1 VLGGGASTRGVGRQA
16 ASSLAAGVLLGW
28 LIADLSIVFLF
39 PHVQRMPL
47 ALVYPFVLAI
57 GAGYL
62 LVRGSPLGPLGTL
75 FALFTAVLPIF
86 VGHGAPH
93 DVETTYKTTF
103 ALLFGV
109 AVGLI
114 AERSLWPRTAM
125 QTFTARVA
133 GQLELCERAV
143 TSPGRS
149 GEETSG
155 LVSGYAKQLTLL
167 GQLHAQAHAEPV
179 ERALDDQR
187 RADLLALV
195 QDLFD
200 ASLRAPRWGIGDEVA
215 ATMEAVD
222 ELAPLRESLIRLDE
236 ALVASLQATAAAL
249 RGTGPGPGS
258 SLREA
263 RVSAEAQLDAV
274 RRGRDAAPALDA
286 SQAARFVARLAAT
299 RLLVDSQLRLEDWL
313 RDWRGVES
321 SELVAVRTS
330 GDASRSEVSQ
340 RGGI

>member
-1 VLGGGASTRGVGRQA
+1 
-16 ASSLAAGVLLGW
+16 
-28 LIADLSIVFLF
+28 
-39 PHVQRMPL
+39 
-47 ALVYPFVLAI
+47 VYPFVLAT

-62 LVRGSPLGPLGTL
+62 LVRGSPLGPLGAL
-75 FALFTAVLPIF
+75 FGLFTAVLPIF
-86 VGHGAPH
+86 AGHGAPH
-93 DVETTYKTTF
+93 DVETTYKMTC

-149 GEETSG
+149 GEETAG
-155 LVSGYAKQLTLL
+155 LVSAYAKQLTLL
-167 GQLHAQAHAEPV
+167 GHLHAQAHVEPV

-200 ASLRAPRWGIGDEVA
+200 ASLRAPRWGIGDEVT
-215 ATMEAVD
+215 ATMEAED
-222 ELAPLRESLIRLDE
+222 ELAPLREALIHWDE
-236 ALVASLQATAAAL
+236 ALVASLKAAAAAL
-249 RGTGPGPGS
+249 RGTGPEPDS

-263 RVSAEAQLDAV
+263 GVAVEAQLDAL
-274 RRGRDAAPALDA
+274 RRRRDPTLAPDA
-286 SQAARFVARLAAT
+286 SRTASFLARLAAT
-299 RLLVDSQLRLEDWL
+299 RLLVDRQLQIEAWL
-313 RDWRGVES
+313 AEWQRAQATHPGVGGES
-321 SELVAVRTS
+321 E
-330 GDASRSEVSQ
+330 G
-340 RGGI
+340 